1 MHVVDLGARLEPVLA
16 EFVHTG
22 TGRIGNGLFLLLG
35 GLGTWAHPTV
45 AEFARTLIRGAV
57 GSGARPVA
65 AQLLGWASGEPL
77 RFRIN
82 ALLEGVDIDE
92 ELQLAEGIRVWKLPN
107 SSADLPAS
115 LPSFHMVAPVTDFM
129 GGVVMSI
136 DCEMSPSL
144 YRPDEDE
151 VGRMSSR
158 SGEFRM
164 VSGKVPNLSLDSFCE
179 SVSLACNGCVDWFV
193 RWRDC
198 GSLEVFTDTSSSIG
212 WKIRSGARRTKS
224 RRRV

>member
-1 MHVVDLGARLEPVLA
+1 
-16 EFVHTG
+16 
-22 TGRIGNGLFLLLG
+22 
-35 GLGTWAHPTV
+35 
-45 AEFARTLIRGAV
+45 
-57 GSGARPVA
+57 
-65 AQLLGWASGEPL
+65 
-77 RFRIN
+77 
-82 ALLEGVDIDE
+82 
-92 ELQLAEGIRVWKLPN
+92 
-107 SSADLPAS
+107 
-115 LPSFHMVAPVTDFM
+115 MVAPVTDFM